1 MVRSTLMRARPLP
14 RSNATHM
21 KPNSSRTLSGDAADC
36 NLGLDE
42 VLRETGVVSPQLFL
56 QFAAVEDDPNASS
69 VGWLDAKLQ
78 VLAARV
84 ARGGRLLLYSPQLG
98 RSVAV
103 STVDELVKWTSENF
117 PVIGFKL

>member
-1 MVRSTLMRARPLP
+1 
-14 RSNATHM
+14 M
-21 KPNSSRTLSGDAADC
+21 KPNSSRTLSVDAADR

-42 VLRETGVVSPQLFL
+42 VLRETGVVSPKLFL

-84 ARGGRLLLYSPQLG
+84 ARGGHLLLYSPQLG